1 MIFRKLELITPTGD
15 VINISLPDFKGYSH
29 VESEEEFI
37 ETLKKYSKGLKGLRN
52 RKPELSMGKNKNFE
66 TLDEQM
72 HCLTNARKY
81 VDGNFVKIDSL
92 LVSQKFTMDL
102 AKGTCT
108 IYGVSDEEVGTLY
121 LDAIFDN
128 WKELF
133 HPDLYPVVKA
143 EVFALGAIEEEPCE
157 EHDEDDE
164 EDLALDTVRLLE
176 DHRKKL
182 NDEIDD
188 DQAMELWNY
197 CMNLDLEHGSENMT
211 YTIEYSGGGDSGQ
224 TDDVTVKNSEGE
236 TADLIQSRL
245 RTSDEFDTLVW
256 QLIQHHEGGFYND
269 EGGRGTIEFS
279 MTHFQWNHFNYYQ
292 DENQTIGWNVGA
304 PKTEEEVE

>member
-15 VINISLPDFKGYSH
+15 VMNISLPDFKGYSH

-52 RKPELSMGKNKNFE
+52 RKPELSMGKNKRFE

-81 VDGNFVKIDSL
+81 VDGNFIEGSAL
-92 LVSQKFTMDL
+92 LIHQKFTLDL

-143 EVFALGAIEEEPCE
+143 EVFALGAMEAEEEPCE
-157 EHDEDDE
+157 EHDKDDE
-164 EDLALDTVRLLE
+164 EDMTIDKVRLLE
-176 DHRKKL
+176 DCRKKIS
-182 NDEIDD
+182 DEISDD
-188 DQAMELWNY
+188 IAMELWNY
-197 CMNLDLEHGSENMT
+197 CMNLDLELGSENMT

-224 TDDVTVKNSEGE
+224 TDDIIVKNSEGE
-236 TADLIQSRL
+236 TADLIQSKL
-245 RTSDEFDTLVW
+245 RTSDEFDNLVW
-256 QLIQHHEGGFYND
+256 QLIQAHEGGFYNND
-269 EGGRGTIEFS
+269 GGRGTIEFS
-279 MTHFQWNHFNYYQ
+279 MTHFEWDHFNYYQ
-292 DENQTIGWNVGA
+292 EENHTIGWNVS
-304 PKTEEEVE
+304 TEEEVE

>member
-15 VINISLPDFKGYSH
+15 MMNISLPDFNGYSH

-52 RKPELSMGKNKNFE
+52 RKPELSMGKNKRFE

-72 HCLTNARKY
+72 HSLVNARKY
-81 VDGNFVKIDSL
+81 VDGNFVLVDSL
-92 LVSQKFTMDL
+92 LVSQKFTLDL

-108 IYGVSDEEVGTLY
+108 IYGVSDEEIGTLY

-133 HPDLYPVVKA
+133 HPDLHPVVKA
-143 EVFALGAIEEEPCE
+143 EVFAVGATEEEPCE

-164 EDLALDTVRLLE
+164 EDLTFDKVRLLE
-176 DHRKKL
+176 DHRKVL
-182 NDEIDD
+182 TEEIDD

-197 CMNLDLEHGSENMT
+197 CMNLDPELGSENMT
-211 YTIEYSGGGDSGQ
+211 YTIMYSGGGDSGQ
-224 TDDVTVKNSEGE
+224 TDDIIVRNSEDE
-236 TADLIQSRL
+236 TVGLIQSRL
-245 RTSDEFDTLVW
+245 RTSDEFDTLIW
-256 QLIQHHEGGFYND
+256 QLIQRHEGGFYND

-279 MTHFQWNHFNYYQ
+279 MTHFRWSHYNYYQ
-292 DENQTIGWNVGA
+292 SEDQTKAWNVGA
-304 PKTEEEVE
+304 PKTEYEE